1 MTLLM
6 SLPMSTLVKLKEI
19 LRYNYLIYSVITR
32 EQRYSVEKKI
42 SILLLYSFI
51 SKENSE
57 GACLLKNLS
66 TVSML
71 FGTNLLI

>member
-57 GACLLKNLS
+57 GAFLLKNLS